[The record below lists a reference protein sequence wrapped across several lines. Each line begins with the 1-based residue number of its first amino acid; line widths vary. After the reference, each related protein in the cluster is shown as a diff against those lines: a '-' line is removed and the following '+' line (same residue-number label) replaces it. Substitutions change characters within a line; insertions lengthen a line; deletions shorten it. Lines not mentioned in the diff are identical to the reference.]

1 MPSRLSEA
9 EETTTNERGK
19 MFVPNLYTLKDRGK
33 QYGLHKFQDGV
44 VMLAIQHECGDWITL
59 SPPTEAEV
67 KYFEQYGEKVEKPRR
82 SIELSA

>member
-1 MPSRLSEA
+1 MPGRLSEA
-9 EETTTNERGK
+9 EEMTTNERGK

-44 VMLAIQHECGDWITL
+44 VMLAMQHECGDWITL

-67 KYFEQYGEKVEKPRR
+67 RYFEQYGEKVEKPRR